1 MSDVAKLQEELFA
14 ARQAYAQAQ
23 RRVSDLDG
31 QLQDSKEEN
40 NTLKSQLR
48 QHQTTE
54 SENRKNVQKVDEL
67 EGYLAGKEAENKRL
81 KGRNQLL
88 QEEVA
93 ELRSRFESKNLEA
106 SQAQGSAALHK
117 SKLDEQAAQI
127 MLLKRQ
133 LLEMEE
139 EVRCFCRTTFYSQE
153 AQAGSRRLI
162 STGHMPDLF
171 VWSAMLHVA
180 CLFCFNS
187 CPYLLP
193 MLLISLLFR
202 RVSKRSRSKQ
212 N

>member
-54 SENRKNVQKVDEL
+54 SENRQNVQKVDEL

-153 AQAGSRRLI
+153 AR
-162 STGHMPDLF
+162 
-171 VWSAMLHVA
+171 VWSWTSKLPR
-180 CLFCFNS
+180 FCS
-187 CPYLLP
+187 CKGSFLRWKK
-193 MLLISLLFR
+193 SCD
-202 RVSKRSRSKQ
+202 VSAAQPFTAKRLKQ
-212 N
+212 AVDG